1 MLKNVDPVL
10 NADILHALYSM
21 GHGDEVAI
29 VDAHYPA
36 QNAAQSSTIG
46 KLLTMDGA
54 DTARAM
60 RAILSVFELDS
71 FVPQPAERMMVDN
84 EPETLPHV
92 QREAQMEI
100 NLAVGRC
107 LPMASVVRQEYY
119 QRAKNSY
126 AVIMTGETR
135 GWGCFILRKGLVVTE
150 DVPSLENQSN
160 TTRYGS

>member
-21 GHGDEVAI
+21 GHGDEVAV

-36 QNAAQSSTIG
+36 HAAAQSSTIG

-71 FVPQPAERMMVDN
+71 FVQHPAERIVVDN
-84 EPETLPHV
+84 EPDTLPNV
-92 QREAQMEI
+92 QREAQTEI
-100 NLAVGRC
+100 NRVNKDA
-107 LPMASVVRQEYY
+107 LPMATIVRQ
-119 QRAKNSY
+119 
-126 AVIMTGETR
+126 
-135 GWGCFILRKGLVVTE
+135 
-150 DVPSLENQSN
+150 D
-160 TTRYGS
+160 